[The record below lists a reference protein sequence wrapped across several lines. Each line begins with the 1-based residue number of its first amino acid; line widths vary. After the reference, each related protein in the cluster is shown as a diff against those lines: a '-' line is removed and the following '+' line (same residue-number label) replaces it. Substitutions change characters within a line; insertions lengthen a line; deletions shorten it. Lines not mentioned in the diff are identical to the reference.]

1 MPRPPAWPPL
11 LLGATGVLVAA
22 RLARTPQA
30 RFARL
35 GGWSIARASAAGWAT
50 DFLNAAYFRRAPGL
64 REVDDLRLAFTIL
77 TTRWYRLGGRP
88 LHLADVAAFHKA
100 FGLDRFVDG
109 SASGRG
115 TLDRSQLLAGA
126 ARLHGDWFPDAYAD
140 LERRGWGIAFETA
153 ADKRGYEPELRLQQA
168 RLGPM
173 TPPTA
178 AGRQQTWHTYPPVE
192 VPSADAAV
200 GLLADPARW
209 PDIASEIGRFT
220 PLRSGGLEG
229 NTMEIEVVGHPT
241 RRTPIFL
248 RAYVTATRVVTDE
261 AELGEYAEDLNDS
274 LARFGRDEPAAIP
287 DGATPRAA
295 IDLTAHDSHFLGN
308 ARNRL
313 VCYEQDGRAYLRAV
327 GTWDPLRWDLARL
340 YERVGYEAQH
350 AMWGAGPTEQSM
362 LHQIAFALGG
372 VPAAEDGR

>member
-1 MPRPPAWPPL
+1 MPSPSARTTL
-11 LLGATGVLVAA
+11 LLGAAGGFAAA
-22 RLARTPQA
+22 RLARTPQG

-50 DFLNAAYFRRAPGL
+50 DFLNAAYFRRMPAL

-77 TTRWYRLGGRP
+77 TTRWHRLGGRP
-88 LHLADVAAFHKA
+88 LHIGDVGAFHKA

-115 TLDRSQLLAGA
+115 TLDRAQLLAGA

-153 ADKRGYEPELRLQQA
+153 AEKRGYDPELRLQQA
-168 RLGPM
+168 RVGPM
-173 TPPTA
+173 TPPSA
-178 AGRQQTWHTYPPVE
+178 PGASQTWHTYPPVE

-200 GLLADPARW
+200 GLLADPPRW

-248 RAYVTATRVVTDE
+248 RAYVTATRVVTDPDGLAE
-261 AELGEYAEDLNDS
+261 YAAELNEA
-274 LARFGRDEPAAIP
+274 LARFGRDEPPAVP

-295 IDLTAHDSHFLGN
+295 IDLTAHDAHFLGN

-313 VCYEQDGRAYLRAV
+313 VCYEQDGRAYLRAA

-350 AMWGAGPTEQSM
+350 AMWGSGPPEQSM

-372 VPAAEDGR
+372 EPVAGEWG